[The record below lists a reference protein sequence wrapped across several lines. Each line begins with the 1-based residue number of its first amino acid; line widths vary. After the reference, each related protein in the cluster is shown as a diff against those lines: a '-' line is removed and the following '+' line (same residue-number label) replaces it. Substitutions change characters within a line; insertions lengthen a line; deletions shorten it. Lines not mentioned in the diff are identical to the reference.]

1 MKRKLYESSWLE
13 IEETRKEEI
22 LENLRNDTEKFH
34 NLISNDTTLPQS
46 INVIDY
52 YDTVVRDVTKDER
65 TTMYDFVCSNGLPII
80 IKWYGTFCQNLRNM
94 MGVIC
99 TKLIIHWDQ
108 LIGSMH

>member
-34 NLISNDTTLPQS
+34 NVIPKDTTSTQS
-46 INVIDY
+46 INCIDY

-65 TTMYDFVCSNGLPII
+65 TTMYDFVRLFEWFHLC
-80 IKWYGTFCQNLRNM
+80 
-94 MGVIC
+94 
-99 TKLIIHWDQ
+99 IHGMS
-108 LIGSMH
+108 IFKR